1 MFLEVITFILFCAR
15 LSLLCVSALSHAS
28 VYSSQVKLQSLL
40 YSARHYSF
48 GKKKTKI
55 FDMFALSCASLH
67 LSSFLWKTSHITI
80 LQEGF
85 KLSGGLHLG
94 TENAGSFHFKN
105 TICLTQMYII
115 SVLLSLGVHIRR
127 INLSCT

>member
-48 GKKKTKI
+48 GKKKPKYLTCLPYLVLVSTS
-55 FDMFALSCASLH
+55 AASYGKH
-67 LSSFLWKTSHITI
+67 LITI

-85 KLSGGLHLG
+85 KFSGGLHLG